1 MVEKYTKAAQ
11 QWRLAEQGMAALSEL
26 MPDTPVIELKEV
38 AARPRLAPK
47 KEQAENRGESH
58 LRISPDQVSETK
70 RKKG

>member
-1 MVEKYTKAAQ
+1 
-11 QWRLAEQGMAALSEL
+11 